1 LGVAIG
7 EVMSQ
12 VPPSRAPGGD
22 ADAARQGGL
31 AEPASFDLQPPLPV
45 GAEPLGVAI
54 ADLNGDDVVDIV
66 TANRKSS
73 DVSVGLQ

>member
-1 LGVAIG
+1 
-7 EVMSQ
+7 
-12 VPPSRAPGGD
+12 
-22 ADAARQGGL
+22 
-31 AEPASFDLQPPLPV
+31 LPV